1 MKQKVSI
8 SIEGKQ
14 FLPGLE
20 PETIRTRARG
30 TLEDRGE
37 AGVLLTY
44 QEDGQS
50 EAERV
55 WTTLTATPDRV
66 VLERTGA
73 LRSQMVFEEGCEHRS
88 AYQTPYGTLELVIR
102 TRKLC
107 HSLDGRGGELS
118 LEYDLELGGT
128 GAGRNTLRLQVRP
141 EL

>member
-1 MKQKVSI
+1 MQQKVSI

-14 FLPGLE
+14 FVPGVE
-20 PETIRTRARG
+20 PEVIRAQARG
-30 TLEDRGE
+30 ILEDRGE

-50 EAERV
+50 EMERV

-73 LRSQMVFEEGCEHRS
+73 LTSQMVFEEGQEHRS

-102 TRKLC
+102 TRALF
-107 HSLDGRGGELS
+107 SNLDGQGGEVRLA
-118 LEYDLELGGT
+118 YDLALGGGET
-128 GAGRNTLRLQVRP
+128 GRNTLRLQVRP
-141 EL
+141 V